1 MVDKPSGLFVHPYK
15 AESQERDTLMR
26 RLKQETGL
34 YLYPMHRL
42 DRPVSGIVIFALSS
56 EAARVLQEH
65 WTEPTTIKEYM
76 TLVRGVLDSP
86 GRFDFALTDDNGVKR
101 DAVTNYWP
109 IATVNELT
117 YCRVRI
123 DTGRKHQ
130 IRRHFA
136 RRCHGVIGDT
146 AHGKGKINQFFR
158 DHYQLNRIFLHC
170 HYFSF
175 QHPFTK
181 EIISI
186 HCPLPE
192 ELTNVLQKIGLNQKE

>member
-1 MVDKPSGLFVHPYK
+1 MNKPSGLFVHPYK
-15 AESQERDTLMR
+15 EESQERDTLMR
-26 RLKQETGL
+26 RLKEQTKL

-56 EAARVLQEH
+56 EAARALQEQ
-65 WTEPTTIKEYM
+65 WTSPTTIKEYI
-76 TLVRGVLDSP
+76 TLVRGILDSP
-86 GRFDFALTDDNGVKR
+86 GRFEFALTDDSGIKR
-101 DAVTNYWP
+101 DAVTHYWP
-109 IATVNELT
+109 LDSKKELT
-117 YCRVRI
+117 LLRVRI

-146 AHGKGKINQFFR
+146 AHGKGKINQYFR

-175 QHPFTK
+175 EHPFTK
-181 EIISI
+181 KKIEI
-186 HCPLPE
+186 HCPLPI
-192 ELTNVLQKIGLNQKE
+192 ELQEVLTKLEMKI

>member
-1 MVDKPSGLFVHPYK
+1 MVNKPSGLFVHPYK
-15 AESQERDTLMR
+15 AESQERETL
-26 RLKQETGL
+26 LKIVRKQTGH

-56 EAARVLQEH
+56 EAAKLLQEQ
-65 WTEPTTIKEYM
+65 WTLPSTIKEYT
-76 TLVRGVLDSP
+76 TLVRGILDSP
-86 GRFDFALTDDNGVKR
+86 GRFEFALTDDNGVKR
-101 DAVTNYWP
+101 DAITHYWP
-109 IATVNELT
+109 IDSKKELT
-117 YCRVRI
+117 LLRVRI

-175 QHPFTK
+175 EHPFTK
-181 EIISI
+181 NKIEI
-186 HCPLPE
+186 HCPLPIDLQE
-192 ELTNVLQKIGLNQKE
+192 VLTRLEMKNK